1 MIIDSESEQNYE
13 QFPIFTS
20 NIYQPRDTISE
31 ILSIEIPKT
40 KVIVRKRPL
49 NQKEISLK
57 EVDNISIVGK
67 NKVVITELKK
77 NLDLSKYI
85 DKKEFIFDRAFDEKS
100 TNDLI
105 YKEEIRPMIYNA
117 FYLKAKITCFAYGQT
132 GSGKTYTLLGKNIT
146 NTIESNNTSIIGSK
160 TDDFEMTTTMKI
172 KRYKEIQKDV

>member
-1 MIIDSESEQNYE
+1 MIIESELDQNSPSSFNPNLF
-13 QFPIFTS
+13 Q
-20 NIYQPRDTISE
+20 QRDTLSE

-49 NQKEISLK
+49 NQKELSLK

-100 TNDLI
+100 TNDII

-117 FYLKAKITCFAYGQT
+117 FYMKSKITCFAYGQT
-132 GSGKTYTLLGKNIT
+132 GSGKTYTLF
-146 NTIESNNTSIIGSK
+146 GSS
-160 TDDFEMTTTMKI
+160 FSFN
-172 KRYKEIQKDV
+172 